1 MILFIVIFC
10 RKSPDVQL
18 SIKISFAWYLKNYV
32 RVCHLI
38 QQLSPLL
45 ICAAMI
51 SIQKLR
57 RYMHIYIYISISKI
71 NYVYVQ
77 F

>member
-1 MILFIVIFC
+1 MILFVVIFC

-57 RYMHIYIYISISKI
+57 RYMHIYLYF
-71 NYVYVQ
+71 N
-77 F
+77 

>member
-1 MILFIVIFC
+1 MILFIIIFC

-57 RYMHIYIYISISKI
+57 RYAYMFEFRLMK
-71 NYVYVQ
+71 
-77 F
+77 